1 MKSDAPLSHYTRT
14 GLAFSDGSKIEADV
28 VIFATG
34 FEGNM
39 RHTVAKI
46 LGREISDEV
55 GDFWGLDSEGEIV
68 GAYKP
73 SGRTLDFIHLL
84 LMKP

>member
-1 MKSDAPLSHYTRT
+1 MKSDAPISHYTQT
-14 GLAFSDGSKIEADV
+14 GLAFSDGSELEADIIV
-28 VIFATG
+28 FATG

-39 RHTVAKI
+39 RHAVAKI
-46 LGREISDEV
+46 LGREMSDKV

-73 SGRTLDFIHLL
+73 SGRTLESTNH
-84 LMKP
+84 